1 MGHEQIPRQ
10 DDENARGKR
19 GRVEAVDLVLWPS
32 AIMHLPLAT
41 QLDVAA
47 AGGFTGLA
55 VAPVTIKREL
65 AAGLSIAD
73 LKSQAADRRVS
84 FAQLDGVST
93 WTRRWYPTVGDPDFN
108 ASMRARFD
116 VSIGEALELGEALGI
131 ASAVAV
137 GAFDEGAVPLDELI
151 DSYAKFCDAAKAH
164 RIDVELEFIPL
175 WGIRELPMA
184 WEIVKT
190 ADRANSG
197 IVVDTWHLQ
206 QGSSDFERD
215 LSLLA
220 TIPGRYLRAVQLAD
234 ADLIADGHSLMD
246 EIMLRK
252 FPGDGALD
260 ITRMLSLVAAAGG
273 LRNVGPEVVGIA
285 LDGLSPEE
293 IGARSGA
300 TTRSALSKA
309 KNYVR

>member
-1 MGHEQIPRQ
+1 M
-10 DDENARGKR
+10 
-19 GRVEAVDLVLWPS
+19 
-32 AIMHLPLAT
+32 
-41 QLDVAA
+41 
-47 AGGFTGLA
+47 
-55 VAPVTIKREL
+55 APMTIKREL
-65 AAGLSIAD
+65 AAGLTIAD
-73 LKSQAADRRVS
+73 LLSLAADHGVS

-93 WTRRWYPTVGDPDFN
+93 WVRRWYPTVGDPDFN

-116 VSIGEALELGEALGI
+116 VSISETLELGEALGI
-131 ASAVAV
+131 TSAVAV
-137 GAFDEGAVPLDELI
+137 GAFDDGSVPLDELI

-164 RIDVELEFIPL
+164 KIDVELEFIPL

-184 WEIVKT
+184 WDIVK
-190 ADRANSG
+190 AANRANSG

-220 TIPGRYLRAVQLAD
+220 EIPGQYLRAVQLAD
-234 ADLIADGHSLMD
+234 AQPIADGHSLMD

-260 ITRMLSLVAAAGG
+260 ISRMLSLVAAAGG

-285 LDGLSPEE
+285 LDGLSPEQ
-293 IGARSGA
+293 IGVRSGA
-300 TTRSALSKA
+300 TTRSAIWKA
-309 KNYVR
+309 GNYVR

>member
-1 MGHEQIPRQ
+1 MGQQRIPQ
-10 DDENARGKR
+10 QNGQHSRGQG
-19 GRVEAVDLVLWPS
+19 GRFEAVELVLWPS

-47 AGGFTGLA
+47 AGRFTGLA

-65 AAGLSIAD
+65 ATGLSVAD
-73 LKSQAADRRVS
+73 LLSQAADRGIS

-108 ASMRARFD
+108 ANMRARFD
-116 VSIGEALELGEALGI
+116 ISISEALELGEALGI
-131 ASAVAV
+131 TSAVAV
-137 GAFDEGAVPLDELI
+137 GAFDEGAIPLDELI
-151 DSYAKFCDAAKAH
+151 ESYAKFCDAAKAH

-184 WEIVKT
+184 WEIVRM

-215 LSLLA
+215 LSLLQ

-260 ITRMLSLVAAAGG
+260 ISRMLSLVAAAGC
-273 LRNVGPEVVGIA
+273 LSSVGPEVVGVA

-293 IGARSGA
+293 IGVRSGA
-300 TTRSALSKA
+300 TTRSALSA
-309 KNYVR
+309 ADNYVR